1 MWLARAVD
9 GEGGLAGDVVW
20 AYLQRLALPGFR
32 RMTLSQ
38 LVQGH
43 SQAINP
49 EWSEGGRFC
58 APGGP
63 AADQADCSPARLTR
77 RAVNRAKSWED
88 LSGATRAAITQLDSG
103 RLPNA
108 VPRAVDFATPNRSA
122 RFVAS
127 PPGSELSVC
136 RATCF
141 IVTAESRLWPND
153 FVRISPSSRLLAWG
167 LGIGAVATVAGL
179 GWLVWKNA

>member
-9 GEGGLAGDVVW
+9 GEGGAAGDVIW
-20 AYLQRLALPGFR
+20 AYLLRLALPGFR

-49 EWSEGGRFC
+49 DWSEGGRFC

-63 AADQADCSPARLTR
+63 AADQDTCSPERLAR
-77 RAVNRAKSWED
+77 RAINRAKSWEA
-88 LSGATRAAITQLDSG
+88 LSAATRTAITQLDSG
-103 RLPNA
+103 QLLNA
-108 VPRAVDFATPNRSA
+108 VPRAVDFATRNVSE
-122 RFVAS
+122 RFIAS
-127 PPGSELSVC
+127 HAGAEISVC
-136 RATCF
+136 RGNCF
-141 IVTAESRLWPND
+141 IVTAESRLWPD
-153 FVRISPSSRLLAWG
+153 GFVQIGPSSRLFAWG

-179 GWLVWKNA
+179 GWLVWRS